1 MQSSTDSTEWQVA
14 NRQWSLAIELQ
25 REKVQELGLQARQRK
40 LDDAARLLEPQKEK
54 VEKLDRKE
62 KVRELERRKRQ
73 HQRDTAARER
83 QRQRDDAARLQQAER
98 LAAIGLRKEKR
109 AAAFELQREKD
120 QEILRQELQ
129 HRLEQ
134 RRIKEQL
141 EAVREEKARLDSLA
155 IVERDRELWRLQEEA
170 RANKIL
176 GQKRLRT
183 GSGIRPR
190 GAHKRSVATQQATE
204 PCAKRTLLGVEDSL
218 SRYSLSRYS
227 SLFSI

>member
-1 MQSSTDSTEWQVA
+1 MQSSTDSAEWQVA
-14 NRQWSLAIELQ
+14 NRQRSLAIELQ
-25 REKVQELGLQARQRK
+25 GEKVQELGLRTRQRK

-54 VEKLDRKE
+54 AEKLDRKE

-83 QRQRDDAARLQQAER
+83 QRQRDDAARLRDAARLQQAER
-98 LAAIGLRKEKR
+98 LAAIGLQKEKR
-109 AAAFELQREKD
+109 AAAFELQKEKD
-120 QEILRQELQ
+120 QEILRQALQ

-155 IVERDRELWRLQEEA
+155 IVERDRELWRLQDEA

-176 GQKRLRT
+176 GQKTADRFWDKT
-183 GSGIRPR
+183 
-190 GAHKRSVATQQATE
+190 
-204 PCAKRTLLGVEDSL
+204 
-218 SRYSLSRYS
+218 
-227 SLFSI
+227 

>member
-1 MQSSTDSTEWQVA
+1 MQSSTDSAEWQVA
-14 NRQWSLAIELQ
+14 NPQQSLAIELQ
-25 REKVQELGLQARQRK
+25 GGKIQELAPQARQLK

-83 QRQRDDAARLQQAER
+83 QRQRDDAATLRDAARLQQAER

-109 AAAFELQREKD
+109 AAAFELQKEKD
-120 QEILRQELQ
+120 QKILRQALQ

-134 RRIKEQL
+134 KRIKEQL

-176 GQKRLRT
+176 GQKRLQT
-183 GSGIRPR
+183 DSWLRPR

-204 PCAKRTLLGVEDSL
+204 PWRRGRHWV
-218 SRYSLSRYS
+218 
-227 SLFSI
+227 